1 MRDIFNRVSTRYDWL
16 KVMPLV
22 LLCLTVIS
30 YGLLIPWL
38 GYFWDDFPVAWIADH
53 LGSAGLERYFS
64 SNRPLLSWL
73 YQVTMP
79 LFGTHVPWHWH
90 VFAVFTRFTA
100 ALAFYVFVRA
110 LWGKNTRIAIWASL
124 FFVVYPGFK
133 QQWVSIIYSHF
144 FLILTGLLVSFYLS
158 ILSTRHSIDPEKPQ
172 SAKPIRKTW
181 KEYFI
186 TLLAWLLALQNL
198 LFLDYFFFLEFL
210 RPVLFWKALEG
221 RILDRKQRLIRVI
234 RAWLPFALLLAGFVL
249 WRFFTLKIRPHL
261 YQLTLLD
268 KLQTNPLSALVGMGM
283 NILSSLWAAIVSAWA
298 GIFQPPDFKLGL
310 RTSLTT
316 LLIIGF
322 IFVLLMIYFI
332 LIRPSLPARSVYRKE
347 AVSFIWIGFLACL
360 IAGWSIW
367 LPELGVG
374 TKFSTD
380 RFSLVFMPGSVLI
393 LAGLI
398 GLLPPNN
405 FISWLVAALL
415 VSVAVGQQFITAN
428 SFRRD
433 WENQQRFFWQL
444 SWRVPSLKAGTLLLS
459 EDLPFTYYTDNSL
472 TAPIN
477 WVYAPNN
484 TTPQMSYLLFY
495 PERRLG
501 TTLPA
506 LEPGLPVHVNYLA
519 ANFDGNTSQVV
530 GFTYNPPACLRILE
544 PDLDVGNKMLSE
556 NLQFTA
562 SLSSTEP
569 IILDSTAEAIEL
581 PAYFYGEEPKRGWCY
596 FFEKADLARQTGDWE
611 HVVAL
616 GEEAFATGDYPNDPM
631 ERIPFIEGYAHVGKW
646 SRAIELTHE
655 SLNVTP
661 MMMPILCQ
669 LWERISSSTPDSLE
683 KDETIQN
690 IMREMSCSIN

>member
-1 MRDIFNRVSTRYDWL
+1 MRNIFSQASTRYDWL
-16 KVMPLV
+16 KAMPLV
-22 LLCLTVIS
+22 LLCLAVVS

-38 GYFWDDFPVAWIADH
+38 GYFWDDFPVAWIADR
-53 LGSAGLERYFS
+53 LGSTGLERYFS

-73 YQVTMP
+73 YQVTVP
-79 LFGTHVPWHWH
+79 LFGTHTPWHWH

-100 ALAFYVFVRA
+100 ALAFYAFARA
-110 LWGKNTRIAIWASL
+110 LWGKNSRVAIWASL

-158 ILSTRHSIDPEKPQ
+158 VLSIRHSIDTEKSQ
-172 SAKPIRKTW
+172 AGHLVKEIW
-181 KEYFI
+181 KVYFL

-198 LFLDYFFFLEFL
+198 LFLDYFFFLEFI
-210 RPVLFWKALEG
+210 RPVLLWKALEG
-221 RILDRKQRLIRVI
+221 RILDRKQRFIRVI
-234 RAWLPFALLLAGFVL
+234 RAWLPFAFLLAGFVL
-249 WRFFTLKIRPHL
+249 WRFITLESRPHL

-268 KLQTNPLSALVGMGM
+268 KLQTNPFSALLNLGKNIVNSLWVAILSAWG
-283 NILSSLWAAIVSAWA
+283 
-298 GIFQPPDFKLGL
+298 GIFQLPEFKLGL
-310 RTSLTT
+310 RTGLTT
-316 LLIIGF
+316 LVIIGF
-322 IFVLLMIYFI
+322 IFVLLVIYFI
-332 LIRPSLPARSVYRKE
+332 LLRPRFQAESGYRKE
-347 AVSFIWIGFLACL
+347 AVSFILIGLLACL

-367 LPELGVG
+367 LPDLGVG

-405 FISWLVAALL
+405 LISWLVAALL
-415 VSVAVGQQFITAN
+415 VSVAAGQQFITAN

-433 WENQQRFFWQL
+433 WELQQRFFWQL
-444 SWRVPSLKAGTLLLS
+444 SWRVPSLKTRTLLLS

-477 WVYAPNN
+477 WVYAPDN

-501 TTLPA
+501 STLPA

-519 ANFDGNTSQVV
+519 ANFDGSTSQVV
-530 GFTYNPPACLRILE
+530 GFAYKPPACLRILE
-544 PDLDVGNKMLSE
+544 PDLDVENKMLPE
-556 NLQFTA
+556 DLQFA
-562 SLSSTEP
+562 ANLSATEP
-569 IILDSTAEAIEL
+569 IIINSAEKAVEL
-581 PAYFYGEEPKRGWCY
+581 PAYFFGEEPERGWCY
-596 FFEKADLARQTGDWE
+596 FFEKADLARQEGNWDQ
-611 HVVAL
+611 VVAL

-631 ERIPFIEGYAHVGKW
+631 ERIPFIEGYAHVGNWNK
-646 SRAIELTHE
+646 AVELTHE

-661 MMMPILCQ
+661 MMEPILCR
-669 LWERISSSTPDSLE
+669 LWERISLLTPESLE
-683 KDETIQN
+683 KDETIPN
-690 IMREMSCSIN
+690 VMTEMSCPKD